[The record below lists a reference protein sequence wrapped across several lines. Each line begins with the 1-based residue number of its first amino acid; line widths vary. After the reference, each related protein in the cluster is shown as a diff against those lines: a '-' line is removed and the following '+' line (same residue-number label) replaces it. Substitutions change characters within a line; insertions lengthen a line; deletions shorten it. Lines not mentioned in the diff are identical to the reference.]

1 VSISAAIKSVA
12 DESRM
17 RIVNLLSLG
26 SFNVQELTQLLGS
39 SQSTISHHLKNLQA
53 AGVLRGKKD
62 GTWSYFSIS
71 QQTPEGA
78 LALELVEKVAAEEG
92 SLFDLDMA
100 AARELLN
107 HRRDKSKTLFDSL
120 ADSWHHLREETHGR
134 AILLDEVAKQI
145 PDGVRVL
152 DLGCGSG
159 ALLERIMP
167 RDGGTIGVDSS
178 PAMLEQARK
187 MVGSKGDVDL
197 RLGLLQ
203 HLPIADE
210 DVDLAVAFMV
220 LHHVPEL
227 EPALL
232 DAHRALSCGGKLMIV
247 DRNQY
252 DSKLMQERF
261 GEQWIDFSTKQLE
274 DMVRASGFTNIDCKS
289 LGGSDEAFVMTG
301 VKDLS

>member
-1 VSISAAIKSVA
+1 
-12 DESRM
+12 M

-26 SFNVQELTQLLGS
+26 SFNVQELTQVLGA

-62 GTWSYFSIS
+62 GTWSYFSLS

-78 LALELVEKVAAEEG
+78 LARDLVEKVVAEEG
-92 SLFDLDMA
+92 SPFDQDMA

-107 HRRDKSKTLFDSL
+107 QRRDKSKTLFDSL

-134 AILLDEVAKQI
+134 AILLDEVSRQI
-145 PDGVRVL
+145 PDGVRLL

-159 ALLERIMP
+159 ALLERIVP
-167 RDGGTIGVDSS
+167 RTGSTIGVDSS

-187 MVGSKGDVDL
+187 MAGSKGDIDL

-203 HLPIADE
+203 HLPVADE

-227 EPALL
+227 ELALL
-232 DAHRALSCGGKLMIV
+232 DAHRVLNCGGKLMIV

-261 GEQWIDFSTKQLE
+261 GEQWVDFSIKQLE
-274 DMVRASGFTNIDCKS
+274 DMVRAAGFKDIQS
-289 LGGSDEAFVMTG
+289 RGLGGSEDAFVMTG
-301 VKDLS
+301 IKDLS